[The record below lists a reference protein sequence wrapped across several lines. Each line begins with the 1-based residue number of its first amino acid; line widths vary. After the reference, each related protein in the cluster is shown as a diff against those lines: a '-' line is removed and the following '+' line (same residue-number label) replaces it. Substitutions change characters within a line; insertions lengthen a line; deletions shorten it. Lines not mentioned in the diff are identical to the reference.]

1 MKLGYKGLDMDF
13 NKEEGNIAID
23 VLTKLFGD
31 EFSNQSRKDLSP
43 ITEET
48 KNFPFT
54 EEEFLKYQEQQKE
67 LMDKKDW
74 TISDLTNKLNQAL
87 SNYKASKEINKRQSE
102 ELEVLRANNEGKIDA
117 NQAIIDKMR
126 SEAIEIKA
134 DNIEKSTKIDHLKTE
149 LQQKIDEIASLER
162 KIKEL
167 ELKPNEYSSAMTAAL
182 AKADLISEEEHR
194 ELENN
199 IVMGRNVSSY
209 WDSFETYVDS
219 YAPSPIL
226 VTDFGKFSVVNCT
239 PHDVVLSGGTTGVI
253 SIPPSEVCTRLEM
266 DQKDVELDNS
276 DIPLVVESK
285 GKLINVPVRK
295 ERTLYIV
302 SRIVFDVSV
311 DREDFICPNVI
322 RAKRSGKTVESVPNF
337 ICRKSLIEKYSN

>member
-31 EFSNQSRKDLSP
+31 EFSNQSKKDVSP
-43 ITEET
+43 INEET
-48 KNFPFT
+48 KNFPFS

-74 TISDLTNKLNQAL
+74 TIADLTNKLNQAL
-87 SNYKASKEINKRQSE
+87 SNYKASKEINMRQSE
-102 ELEVLRANNEGKIDA
+102 ELEVLRANHEGKVDA

-134 DNIEKSTKIDHLKTE
+134 SNVEKTNKIDQLRTE
-149 LQQKIDEIASLER
+149 LKQKEDEIASLQR

-167 ELKPNEYSSAMTAAL
+167 ELKPNEYSSTMTAAL
-182 AKADLISEEEHR
+182 VKANLIPEEEHK

-199 IVMGRNVSSY
+199 IVMGRDVKTY
-209 WDSFETYVDS
+209 WDDFETYVDS
-219 YAPSPIL
+219 YSPSPIL

-239 PHDVVLSGGTTGVI
+239 PHDVVLEGSYGVI
-253 SIPPSEVCTRLEM
+253 TVPPSEVCTRLEM
-266 DQKDVELDNS
+266 DHKDVQLDNS
-276 DIPLVVESK
+276 DVPLVVESK

-295 ERTLYIV
+295 DKTLYIV

-311 DREDFICPNVI
+311 DREDFICPNI
-322 RAKRSGKTVESVPNF
+322 MKAKRSGKTVQSVPNF
-337 ICRKSLIEKYSN
+337 ICRKGLLEKYNK